1 MKKIINGTTYSYPL
15 NRRSDFKCEGFDG
28 PYSMIDAATYD
39 DTVYVLL
46 EHNFYGDETALLVAA
61 LPNDYLRWYT
71 VERNDPNVPTLK
83 RCFIP
88 AEDIIE
94 ATWDSI
100 DIVLRDVYDAEDEDI
115 EFWTDEEMCDME
127 GV

>member
-1 MKKIINGTTYSYPL
+1 MKKTMQDGTVHKYPL
-15 NRRSDFKCEGFDG
+15 NRRSNFRCEGYDG
-28 PYSMIDAATYD
+28 AYSMIDAATYD

-61 LPNDYLRWYT
+61 LPNDWLRWYIG
-71 VERNDPNVPTLK
+71 EKNGRIIK
-83 RCFIP
+83 RFFIP

-115 EFWTDEEMCDME
+115 EFWTDEEIDDME
-127 GV
+127 DV